1 MDTMGIRK
9 QSGNNLSM
17 AAVQWEREE
26 IIMTISKRG
35 YDLLNDPF
43 LNKGTAFTREERKK
57 YGLIGILPPQVE
69 TIELQDKQAYDNFCE
84 RPNKAVQRHYLMK
97 LFSRNRTLFFH
108 LFSHHLEKLMPV
120 LYAPGVAESVKQYS
134 ELFTTPQN
142 AVYLSIDNMDDIEE
156 SLKNGASGR
165 EIQLIVVTD
174 GESILGIGDWGTN
187 GVSISTGKI
196 LVYTAAAGID
206 PAKVLP
212 VVLDAGTNRQALIDD
227 PLYLGLHHERISDER
242 YDAFVD
248 AFLQTAEKLFPHL
261 YVHFEDFGRENAARL
276 LERYEDQYAVYNDDI
291 EGTGAVTLAA
301 ILGGLKASGEKLTDQ
316 TFLCFGAGTSGM
328 GIVRQVFEEMKLQ
341 GLSEEEA
348 RSRFYLVDQQGLLF
362 EDTEGMTPQQKPY
375 ARKRSEFPAGAKLD
389 NLEDVVKAIHPTIL
403 VGASTAAGAFT
414 KEIVQEMAAHTP
426 RPIIFPLSNPADLA
440 EANADDLLHW
450 TDGKALV
457 ATGTASRKVVYHG
470 IIFEIGQANNSLV
483 FPGMGLAVA
492 ACRARKVSPGM
503 LAAAAHT
510 LTDLVDMK
518 KPGASVLPPV
528 REMGNFTKILAEKV
542 VCQAVKEGLNG
553 IPVEDP
559 KKAIEAIQWKAEY
572 KEL

>member
-414 KEIVQEMAAHTP
+414 KKIVQEMAAHTP

-440 EANADDLLHW
+440 EASADDLLHW

-470 IIFEIGQANNSLV
+470 TIFEIGQANNSLV

-503 LAAAAHT
+503 LAAAAHA

>member
-414 KEIVQEMAAHTP
+414 KKIVQEMAAHTP

-440 EANADDLLHW
+440 EASADDLLHW

-470 IIFEIGQANNSLV
+470 TIFEIGQANNSLV

-503 LAAAAHT
+503 LAAAAHA

-572 KEL
+572 RKL

>member
-414 KEIVQEMAAHTP
+414 KEIVQEMAAHTL

-440 EANADDLLHW
+440 EASADDLLHW

-470 IIFEIGQANNSLV
+470 TIFEIGQANNSLV

-503 LAAAAHT
+503 LAAAAHA

-572 KEL
+572 RKL

>member
-248 AFLQTAEKLFPHL
+248 VFLQTAEKLFPHL

-470 IIFEIGQANNSLV
+470 TIFEIGQANNSLV

-503 LAAAAHT
+503 LAAAAHA

-572 KEL
+572 RKL

>member
-440 EANADDLLHW
+440 EASADDLLHW

-470 IIFEIGQANNSLV
+470 TIFEIGQANNSLV

-503 LAAAAHT
+503 LAAAAHA

-553 IPVEDP
+553 IPVEEP

>member
-470 IIFEIGQANNSLV
+470 TIFEIGQANNSLV

-503 LAAAAHT
+503 LAAAAHA

-559 KKAIEAIQWKAEY
+559 KKAIEAIRWKAEY
-572 KEL
+572 RKL

>member
-414 KEIVQEMAAHTP
+414 KEIVQEMATHTP

-440 EANADDLLHW
+440 EASADDLLHW

-470 IIFEIGQANNSLV
+470 TIFEIGQANNSLV

-503 LAAAAHT
+503 LAAAAHA

-542 VCQAVKEGLNG
+542 VCQAVKEGLNRV
-553 IPVEDP
+553 PVEDP

-572 KEL
+572 RKL

>member
-375 ARKRSEFPAGAKLD
+375 ARKWSEFPAGAKLD

-440 EANADDLLHW
+440 EASADDLLHW

-470 IIFEIGQANNSLV
+470 TIFEIGQANNSLV

-503 LAAAAHT
+503 LAAAAHA

-572 KEL
+572 RKL

>member
-248 AFLQTAEKLFPHL
+248 VFLQTAEKLFPHL

-348 RSRFYLVDQQGLLF
+348 RSLFYLVDQQGLLF

-440 EANADDLLHW
+440 EASADDLLHW

-470 IIFEIGQANNSLV
+470 TIFEIGQANNSLV

-503 LAAAAHT
+503 LAAAAHA

-572 KEL
+572 RKL

>member
-440 EANADDLLHW
+440 EASADDLLHW

-470 IIFEIGQANNSLV
+470 TIFEIGQANNSLV

-503 LAAAAHT
+503 LAAAAHA

-572 KEL
+572 GKL

>member
-362 EDTEGMTPQQKPY
+362 EDTEGMTPQQKSY

-414 KEIVQEMAAHTP
+414 KKIVQEMAAHTP

-440 EANADDLLHW
+440 EASADDLLHW

-470 IIFEIGQANNSLV
+470 TIFEIGQANNSLV

-503 LAAAAHT
+503 LAAAAHA

-559 KKAIEAIQWKAEY
+559 KKAIEAIQWEAEY
-572 KEL
+572 RKL

>member
-440 EANADDLLHW
+440 EASADDLLHW

-470 IIFEIGQANNSLV
+470 TIFEIGQANNSLV

-503 LAAAAHT
+503 LAAAAHA

>member
-470 IIFEIGQANNSLV
+470 TIFEIGQANNSLV

-503 LAAAAHT
+503 LAAAAHA

>member
-414 KEIVQEMAAHTP
+414 KKIVQEMAAHTP

-440 EANADDLLHW
+440 EASADDLLHW

-470 IIFEIGQANNSLV
+470 TIFEIGQANNSLV

-503 LAAAAHT
+503 LAAAAHA

-572 KEL
+572 GKL

>member
-375 ARKRSEFPAGAKLD
+375 ARKLSEFPAGAKLD

-414 KEIVQEMAAHTP
+414 KKIVQEMAAHTP

-440 EANADDLLHW
+440 EASADDLLHW

-470 IIFEIGQANNSLV
+470 TIFEIGQANNSLV

-503 LAAAAHT
+503 LAAAAHA

-559 KKAIEAIQWKAEY
+559 KKAIEAIQWEAEY
-572 KEL
+572 RKL

>member
-470 IIFEIGQANNSLV
+470 TIFEIGQANNSLV

-503 LAAAAHT
+503 LAAAAHA

-572 KEL
+572 RKL

>member
-316 TFLCFGAGTSGM
+316 TFLCFGVGTSGM

-414 KEIVQEMAAHTP
+414 KKIVQEMAAHTP

-440 EANADDLLHW
+440 EASADDLLHW

-470 IIFEIGQANNSLV
+470 TIFEIGQANNSLV

-503 LAAAAHT
+503 LAAAAHA

-559 KKAIEAIQWKAEY
+559 KKAIEAIQWEAEY
-572 KEL
+572 RKL

>member
-69 TIELQDKQAYDNFCE
+69 TIELQDKQAYDNFYE

-248 AFLQTAEKLFPHL
+248 VFLQTAEKLFPHL

-470 IIFEIGQANNSLV
+470 TIFEIGQANNSLV

-503 LAAAAHT
+503 LAAAAHA

>member
-414 KEIVQEMAAHTP
+414 KKIVQEMAAHTP

-440 EANADDLLHW
+440 EASADDLLHW

-470 IIFEIGQANNSLV
+470 TIFEIGQANNSLV

-503 LAAAAHT
+503 LAAAAHA

-542 VCQAVKEGLNG
+542 VCQAVKEGLNRV
-553 IPVEDP
+553 PVEDP

>member
-362 EDTEGMTPQQKPY
+362 EDTEGMTSQQKPY

-470 IIFEIGQANNSLV
+470 TIFEIGQANNSLV

-503 LAAAAHT
+503 LAAAAHA

>member
-165 EIQLIVVTD
+165 DIQLIVVTD

-248 AFLQTAEKLFPHL
+248 VFLQTAEKLFPHL

-440 EANADDLLHW
+440 EASADDLLHW

-470 IIFEIGQANNSLV
+470 TIFEIGQANNSLV

-503 LAAAAHT
+503 LAAAAHA

-572 KEL
+572 RKL

>member
-414 KEIVQEMAAHTP
+414 KEIVQEMAAYTP

-440 EANADDLLHW
+440 EASADDLLHW

-470 IIFEIGQANNSLV
+470 TIFEIGQANNSLV

-503 LAAAAHT
+503 LAAAAHA

-572 KEL
+572 RKL

>member
-196 LVYTAAAGID
+196 LVYTASAGID

-440 EANADDLLHW
+440 EASADDLLHW

-470 IIFEIGQANNSLV
+470 TIFEIGQANNSLV

-503 LAAAAHT
+503 LAAAAHA

>member
-301 ILGGLKASGEKLTDQ
+301 ILGGLKASGEKLTAQ

-440 EANADDLLHW
+440 EASADDLLHW

-470 IIFEIGQANNSLV
+470 TIFEIGQANNSLV

-503 LAAAAHT
+503 LAAAAHA

-572 KEL
+572 RKL

>member
-440 EANADDLLHW
+440 EASADDLLHW

-470 IIFEIGQANNSLV
+470 TIFEIGQANNSLV

-503 LAAAAHT
+503 LAAAAHA

-528 REMGNFTKILAEKV
+528 QEMGNFTKILAEKV

-572 KEL
+572 RKL